1 MVLAILLL
9 FAADFDLIIL
19 NGRLVDG
26 ANNPWHYSDIGIKG
40 DTIVALGDLKQ
51 KTAVQKIDAQG
62 MIVTP
67 GFIDIHNH
75 GRNAIFQEPTAE
87 NFIRQGVTTLME
99 GNDGSSPLPLRPFM
113 QKLEAAHP
121 GINMGFFV
129 GHGSVRQEVL
139 EIAKRTASPE
149 ELEKMKAL
157 VEEAMKDGAFGLSTG
172 LFYVPG
178 NFAPTEE
185 VIELAKIVGR
195 YGGMHIS
202 HMRDEAAD
210 IVQSVKET
218 IRIGEEGGIP
228 TQVSHHKVIGRR
240 NWGLTEKTLQL
251 VEEARSHGVDVTID
265 QYPYTASSTGSAA
278 MFPQWALEGGR
289 KATLERLSAPE
300 TRARIKAVIA
310 DKIENDRGGG
320 DPKNIQFVSCSFDS
334 SLSGKTLADITRDRG
349 MEVNFEN
356 AAEVAMDI
364 QAKGGCSCVYKAI
377 SETDIIRI
385 MKSPYAMIASDGG
398 ISAPSFTDIPHP
410 RNYGT
415 FARVLGRYVREQKV
429 IPLEHAIWKMSGFPA
444 ARLGLHDRG
453 QIAIGR
459 KADISIFD
467 ESKVMDRA
475 DFDQPHQYS
484 VGFRDVIV
492 NGKPV
497 MLNGNMTGE
506 RSGRVLKHVQ

>member
-1 MVLAILLL
+1 MVLALL
-9 FAADFDLIIL
+9 FLLSVDFDLLIV

-26 ANNPWHYSDIGIKG
+26 ANNPWQYSDVGIKG
-40 DTIVALGDLKQ
+40 DTIVALGDLKK
-51 KTAVQKIDAQG
+51 KTAHQTIDAQG
-62 MIVTP
+62 MIVAP

-75 GRNAIFQEPTAE
+75 GRTAIFEVPTAE

-113 QKLEAAHP
+113 LKLEAARP
-121 GINMGFFV
+121 GVNIGFFV

-139 EIAKRTASPE
+139 EIAKRTAKPE
-149 ELEKMKAL
+149 ELEKMKAF

-185 VIELAKIVGR
+185 VIELAKVVSR
-195 YGGMHIS
+195 YHGMHIS
-202 HMRDEAAD
+202 HMRDEAAN
-210 IVQSVKET
+210 IVQSVRET

-228 TQVSHHKVIGRR
+228 TQISHHKVIGKR
-240 NWGLTEKTLQL
+240 NWGLSAETLRL
-251 VEEARSHGVDVTID
+251 VSEARTRGVDVTID

-289 KATLERLSAPE
+289 KATLERLKAPAS
-300 TRARIKAVIA
+300 RARIKAVIA

-320 DPKNIQFVSCSFDS
+320 DPKNIQFVSCSFDP
-334 SLSGKTLADITRDRG
+334 SLAGKTLADVTRSRG
-349 MEVNFEN
+349 MEVTFQN

-377 SETDIIRI
+377 SETDIVRI
-385 MKSPYAMIASDGG
+385 MQSPYAMIASDGG
-398 ISAPSFTDIPHP
+398 ISLPSFKEAPHP

-415 FARVLGRYVREQKV
+415 FARVLGRYVREQKMLT
-429 IPLEHAIWKMSGFPA
+429 LENAVWKMSGFPA
-444 ARLGLHDRG
+444 ARLELQDRG

-459 KADISIFD
+459 KADISVFD
-467 ESKVMDRA
+467 AETVIDRA
-475 DFDQPHQYS
+475 DFDNPHQFS

-506 RSGRVLKHVQ
+506 RSGRVLRKNQ